1 MVIFECIS
9 GQTVEQGFGEII
21 EIHPRCV
28 ASVFHDNVNIVIPMT
43 GAEPRKILPKKL
55 AEQLLVISG
64 LGGQSDTPDFQRAI
78 LG

>member
-1 MVIFECIS
+1 MIVNKGIPRDTI
-9 GQTVEQGFGEII
+9 EQGFSEII

-55 AEQLLVISG
+55 AEQLLVITG
-64 LGGQSDTPDFQRAI
+64 LGGQSDTPDFKRAI

>member
-1 MVIFECIS
+1 MIVNKGIPRDTI
-9 GQTVEQGFGEII
+9 EQGFGEII
-21 EIHPRCV
+21 EIHPGCV
-28 ASVFHDNVNIVIPMT
+28 ASVFHNNVNIVIPMT
-43 GAEPRKILPKKL
+43 GAEPRKILPEKL

>member
-1 MVIFECIS
+1 MIVNKGIPRDTI
-9 GQTVEQGFGEII
+9 EQGFSEII